1 MTPIKIQMMKY
12 SRLTQFA
19 ACLVIVTAL
28 SACSLPKRPALETSS
43 WMVAPERT
51 GTPYKPRT
59 DLWLKMGSVSTA
71 PPFDGKSLVYRLGDQ
86 RYEKDFY
93 NIYSALPNDMVSNAT
108 RQWLNNAQ
116 IFSMTV
122 GQGNSFFP
130 YYNLQVSVEEF
141 YGDYRV
147 RPEAVVTVEFFL
159 TATDP
164 QKRNPV
170 IGKNRYTKRVALK
183 DNTPQALTLGQQDA
197 LAQILKEYEVVLYGY
212 AGNLPRPLGQ

>member
-1 MTPIKIQMMKY
+1 MTSMKIQTMKN
-12 SRLTQFA
+12 SRLIKFA
-19 ACLVIVTAL
+19 AFAFIVAAL
-28 SACSLPKRPALETSS
+28 SACSLPKRPALETAS

-51 GTPYKPRT
+51 GVPYKPRS
-59 DLWLKMGSVSTA
+59 DLWLKMGSVSTT

-93 NIYSALPNDMVSNAT
+93 NIYSTLPNEMVGNAT

-170 IGKNRYTKRVALK
+170 IGKNRYTKRIALK
-183 DNTPQALTLGQQDA
+183 DNTPQALVLGQQEA
-197 LAQILKEYEVVLYGY
+197 LAQILKEYEAVLYKY
-212 AGNLPRPLGQ
+212 AGNLPPPLGQ

>member
-28 SACSLPKRPALETSS
+28 SACSLPKRPALETGS

-93 NIYSALPNDMVSNAT
+93 NIYSALPNEMVSNAT

>member
-1 MTPIKIQMMKY
+1 MRMQMTNNFRFIQ
-12 SRLTQFA
+12 FVA
-19 ACLVIVTAL
+19 LVFIVTVL
-28 SACSLPKRPALETSS
+28 SACSLPKRPALEAGT

-51 GTPYKPRT
+51 GTPYKPRS
-59 DLWLKMGSVSTA
+59 DLWLKMGSASTT

-93 NIYSALPNDMVSNAT
+93 NTYSALPNEMIGNAT

-130 YYNLQVSVEEF
+130 YYILQTSIEEF

-147 RPEAVVTVEFFL
+147 RPEAVITIEFFL

-183 DNTPQALTLGQQDA
+183 DNTPQALVQGQQEA
-197 LAQILKEYEVVLYGY
+197 LAQILKEYEVVLYKY
-212 AGNLPRPLGQ
+212 AGNLPPPLGQ

>member
-1 MTPIKIQMMKY
+1 MSKHRMKN
-12 SRLTQFA
+12 RGFA
-19 ACLVIVTAL
+19 GFTGVVLIVAVL
-28 SACSLPKRPALETSS
+28 SACSLPQRPALETAS

-93 NIYSALPNDMVSNAT
+93 NIYSALPNEMVGNAT

-130 YYNLQVSVEEF
+130 YYVLQVSVEEF

-147 RPEAVVTVEFFL
+147 RPEALVTVEFFL

-164 QKRNPV
+164 KKRDPV
-170 IGKNRYTKRVALK
+170 IGKNRFTKRIAIK
-183 DNTPQALTLGQQDA
+183 DNTPQALVLGQQEA
-197 LAQILKEYEVVLYGY
+197 LAQILKEYEAVLYQY
-212 AGNLPRPLGQ
+212 AGKLPPPLGQ

>member
-93 NIYSALPNDMVSNAT
+93 NIYSALPNEMVSNAT

-116 IFSMTV
+116 IFSITV

-197 LAQILKEYEVVLYGY
+197 LAQILKEYEVLLYGY

>member
-1 MTPIKIQMMKY
+1 MTSMKIQMMKN
-12 SRLTQFA
+12 SRLFKFA
-19 ACLVIVTAL
+19 ALVFIVAAL
-28 SACSLPKRPALETSS
+28 SACSLPKRPALETAS

-51 GTPYKPRT
+51 GAPYKPRT
-59 DLWLKMGSVSTA
+59 DIWLKMGSVSTA

-93 NIYSALPNDMVSNAT
+93 NIYTALPNEMVSNAT

-130 YYNLQVSVEEF
+130 FYNLQISVEEF

-183 DNTPQALTLGQQDA
+183 DNTPQSLALGQQEA
-197 LAQILKEYEVVLYGY
+197 LAQILKEYEVTLYKY
-212 AGNLPRPLGQ
+212 AGNLPPPLGQ

>member
-1 MTPIKIQMMKY
+1 MRLQMMNN
-12 SRLTQFA
+12 SHLTKLA
-19 ACLVIVTAL
+19 ALLLIIAAL
-28 SACSLPKRPALETSS
+28 SACSLPKRPALEISN

-51 GTPYKPRT
+51 GAPYKSRT
-59 DLWLKMGSVSTA
+59 NLWLKMGSASTA

-93 NIYSALPNDMVSNAT
+93 NTYSALPNEMVGNAT

-130 YYNLQVSVEEF
+130 YYILQISIEEF

-147 RPEAVVTVEFFL
+147 RPEAIVTIEFFL

-170 IGKNRYTKRVALK
+170 IGKNRYSKRVALK
-183 DNTPQALTLGQQDA
+183 DSSPQALVQGQQEA
-197 LAQILKEYEVVLYGY
+197 LAQILKEYEVVLYKY
-212 AGNLPRPLGQ
+212 AGNLPPPLGQ

>member
-1 MTPIKIQMMKY
+1 MKMQRMKK
-12 SRLTQFA
+12 SRFVKLA
-19 ACLVIVTAL
+19 AVSFIVITL
-28 SACSLPKRPALETSS
+28 GACSLPQRPALETAS
-43 WMVAPERT
+43 WMVAPERG

-59 DLWLKMGSVSTA
+59 DLWLKMGSVSTS

-93 NIYSALPNDMVSNAT
+93 NIYSALPNEMVGNAT
-108 RQWLNNAQ
+108 RQWLNQAQ

-130 YYNLQVSVEEF
+130 YYVLQTSVEEF

-164 QKRNPV
+164 KKRDPV
-170 IGKNRYTKRVALK
+170 IGKNRFTKRITLK
-183 DNTPQALTLGQQDA
+183 DNTPQALVIGQQEA
-197 LAQILKEYEVVLYGY
+197 LAQILKEYEVILYQY
-212 AGNLPRPLGQ
+212 AGKLPPPLGQ

>member
-1 MTPIKIQMMKY
+1 MMSMKTQVMKN
-12 SRLTQFA
+12 SRLSKFTAVAF
-19 ACLVIVTAL
+19 IVLAL
-28 SACSLPKRPALETSS
+28 SACSLPKRPALETTS

-51 GTPYKPRT
+51 GAPYKPRT
-59 DLWLKMGSVSTA
+59 DVWLKMGSVSTA

-93 NIYSALPNDMVSNAT
+93 NIYSALPNEMVSNAT

-130 YYNLQVSVEEF
+130 YYILQTSVEEF

-170 IGKNRYTKRVALK
+170 IGKNRYSKRVALK
-183 DNTPQALTLGQQDA
+183 DNTPQALALGQQEA
-197 LAQILKEYEVVLYGY
+197 LAQILKEYEVVLYKY
-212 AGNLPRPLGQ
+212 AGNLPPPLGQ

>member
-1 MTPIKIQMMKY
+1 MRMQMIKNLQ
-12 SRLTQFA
+12 LTKFA
-19 ACLVIVTAL
+19 ALLLIISVL
-28 SACSLPKRPALETSS
+28 SACSLPKRPALEISS

-59 DLWLKMGSVSTA
+59 DLWLKMGSASTA
-71 PPFDGKSLVYRLGDQ
+71 PPFDGKSLVYRMGDQ

-93 NIYSALPNDMVSNAT
+93 NTYSALPNEMVSNAT

-130 YYNLQVSVEEF
+130 YYILQTSIEEF

-147 RPEAVVTVEFFL
+147 RPEAVVTIEFFL

-170 IGKNRYTKRVALK
+170 IGKNRYTKRVTLK
-183 DNTPQALTLGQQDA
+183 DNTPRALVLGQQEA
-197 LAQILKEYEVVLYGY
+197 LAQILKEYEVVLYKY
-212 AGNLPRPLGQ
+212 AGNLPPPLGQ

>member
-1 MTPIKIQMMKY
+1 MKIQMTNNL
-12 SRLTQFA
+12 RFIQFA
-19 ACLVIVTAL
+19 ALVFTAAAL
-28 SACSLPKRPALETSS
+28 SACSLPKRPALETST

-51 GTPYKPRT
+51 GTPYKPRS
-59 DLWLKMGSVSTA
+59 DLWLKMGSASTT

-93 NIYSALPNDMVSNAT
+93 NTYSALPNEMVGNAT

-130 YYNLQVSVEEF
+130 YYSLQTSIEEF

-170 IGKNRYTKRVALK
+170 IGKNRYTKRVVLK
-183 DNTPQALTLGQQDA
+183 DNTPQALVQGQQEA
-197 LAQILKEYEVVLYGY
+197 LAQILKEYEVALYKY
-212 AGNLPRPLGQ
+212 AGNLPPPLGQ

>member
-1 MTPIKIQMMKY
+1 MQMMKNLH
-12 SRLTQFA
+12 LTKLA
-19 ACLVIVTAL
+19 ALLLIMTAL

-43 WMVAPERT
+43 WMVAPERA
-51 GTPYKPRT
+51 GTPYKPRSN
-59 DLWLKMGSVSTA
+59 LWLKMGASSAT

-93 NIYSALPNDMVSNAT
+93 NTYSVLPNEMIGNAT

-122 GQGNSFFP
+122 GQGNGFFP
-130 YYNLQVSVEEF
+130 YYILQTSIEEF
-141 YGDYRV
+141 YGDYRI
-147 RPEAVVTVEFFL
+147 RPEAVVTIEFFL

-183 DNTPQALTLGQQDA
+183 DNTPQALVQGQQEA
-197 LAQILKEYEVVLYGY
+197 LAQILKEYEVALYQY
-212 AGNLPRPLGQ
+212 AGNLPAPLGQ

>member
-1 MTPIKIQMMKY
+1 MITMTIQAVK
-12 SRLTQFA
+12 TFA
-19 ACLVIVTAL
+19 KHAVLGFIMITL
-28 SACSLPKRPALETSS
+28 SACSLPKRPALETAS

-51 GTPYKPRT
+51 GAFYKPRT
-59 DLWLKMGSVSTA
+59 NLWLKMGSVSIS
-71 PPFDGKSLVYRLGDQ
+71 PPFDGRSLVYRLGDQ

-93 NIYSALPNDMVSNAT
+93 NIYSALPNEMIGNAT
-108 RQWLNNAQ
+108 RQWLNSAQ

-130 YYNLQVSVEEF
+130 YYILQTSVEEF

-164 QKRNPV
+164 QKHNPV
-170 IGKNRYTKRVALK
+170 IGKNRYTKRITLR
-183 DNTPQALTLGQQDA
+183 DNTPQALILGQQEA
-197 LAQILKEYEVVLYGY
+197 LAQILKEYEVVLYKY
-212 AGNLPRPLGQ
+212 AGNLPPPLGQ

>member
-1 MTPIKIQMMKY
+1 MKN
-12 SRLTQFA
+12 RGFA
-19 ACLVIVTAL
+19 GFTGVVLIVAVL
-28 SACSLPKRPALETSS
+28 SACSLPQRPALETAS

-93 NIYSALPNDMVSNAT
+93 NIYSALPNEMVGNAT

-130 YYNLQVSVEEF
+130 YYVLQTSVEEF

-164 QKRNPV
+164 KKRDPV
-170 IGKNRYTKRVALK
+170 IGKNRITKRITLK
-183 DNTPQALTLGQQDA
+183 DNTPQALVLGQQAA
-197 LAQILKEYEVVLYGY
+197 LAQILKEYEVVLYQY
-212 AGNLPRPLGQ
+212 AGKLPPPLGQ

>member
-1 MTPIKIQMMKY
+1 MQMMKNLH
-12 SRLTQFA
+12 LTKLA
-19 ACLVIVTAL
+19 VLLLIITAL

-43 WMVAPERT
+43 WMLAPERT
-51 GTPYKPRT
+51 GAPYKPRS
-59 DLWLKMGSVSTA
+59 DLWLKMGSSSAT

-93 NIYSALPNDMVSNAT
+93 NTYSALPNEMVGNAT
-108 RQWLNNAQ
+108 RQWMNNAQ

-130 YYNLQVSVEEF
+130 YYILQTSIEEF

-170 IGKNRYTKRVALK
+170 IGKNRYTKRVVLK
-183 DNTPQALTLGQQDA
+183 DNTPQALVQGQQEA
-197 LAQILKEYEVVLYGY
+197 LTHILKEFEVVIYKY
-212 AGNLPRPLGQ
+212 AGNLPPPLGQ

>member
-1 MTPIKIQMMKY
+1 MKIQMTNY
-12 SRLTQFA
+12 PRLIRFA
-19 ACLVIVTAL
+19 TFVFIAAAL

-51 GTPYKPRT
+51 GAPYKPRS
-59 DLWLKMGSVSTA
+59 DLWLKMGSSSTA
-71 PPFDGKSLVYRLGDQ
+71 PPFDGKSLVYRLGDL

-93 NIYSALPNDMVSNAT
+93 NTYSALPNEMVGNAT

-130 YYNLQVSVEEF
+130 YYILQTSIEEF

-147 RPEAVVTVEFFL
+147 RPEAVVTIEFFL

-170 IGKNRYTKRVALK
+170 IGKNRYSKRVALK
-183 DNTPQALTLGQQDA
+183 DSSPQALVQGQQEA
-197 LAQILKEYEVVLYGY
+197 LAQILKEYEVVLYKY
-212 AGNLPRPLGQ
+212 AGNLPPPLGQ

>member
-1 MTPIKIQMMKY
+1 MTPIKIQMMKN

-19 ACLVIVTAL
+19 ACLFFIAAL

-51 GTPYKPRT
+51 GNPYKPRS
-59 DLWLKMGSVSTA
+59 DLWLKMGSVSTT

-93 NIYSALPNDMVSNAT
+93 NIYSALPNEMVSNAT
-108 RQWLNNAQ
+108 RQWMNNAQ

-130 YYNLQVSVEEF
+130 YYNLQASVEEL

-147 RPEAVVTVEFFL
+147 RPEAVVTIEFFL

-164 QKRNPV
+164 KKRNPV

-183 DNTPQALTLGQQDA
+183 DNTPQALVLGQQEA
-197 LAQILKEYEVVLYGY
+197 LAQILKEYEVALDKY
-212 AGNLPRPLGQ
+212 AANLPLPLGQ

>member
-1 MTPIKIQMMKY
+1 MTPIKTQMMKY

-93 NIYSALPNDMVSNAT
+93 NIYSALPNEMVSNAT

>member
-1 MTPIKIQMMKY
+1 MTSMKIQTMKN
-12 SRLTQFA
+12 SRLIKFA
-19 ACLVIVTAL
+19 AFAFIVTAL
-28 SACSLPKRPALETSS
+28 SACSLPKRPALETAS

-51 GTPYKPRT
+51 GAPYKPRS
-59 DLWLKMGSVSTA
+59 DLWLKMGSVSTT

-93 NIYSALPNDMVSNAT
+93 NIYSTLPNEMVGNAT

-170 IGKNRYTKRVALK
+170 IGKNRYTKRIALK
-183 DNTPQALTLGQQDA
+183 DNTPQALVLGQQEA
-197 LAQILKEYEVVLYGY
+197 LAQILKEYEAVLYKY
-212 AGNLPRPLGQ
+212 AGNLPPPLGQ

>member
-1 MTPIKIQMMKY
+1 MRMQMMKNLH
-12 SRLTQFA
+12 LTKLA
-19 ACLVIVTAL
+19 VLLLIITAL

-43 WMVAPERT
+43 WMLAPERT
-51 GTPYKPRT
+51 GAPYKPRS
-59 DLWLKMGSVSTA
+59 DLWLKMGSSSAT

-93 NIYSALPNDMVSNAT
+93 NTYSALPNEMVGNAT
-108 RQWLNNAQ
+108 RQWMNNAQ

-130 YYNLQVSVEEF
+130 YYILQTSIEEF

-170 IGKNRYTKRVALK
+170 IGKNRYTKRVVLK
-183 DNTPQALTLGQQDA
+183 DNTPQALVQGQQEA
-197 LAQILKEYEVVLYGY
+197 LTHILKEFEVVIYKY
-212 AGNLPRPLGQ
+212 AGNLPPPLGQ

>member
-1 MTPIKIQMMKY
+1 MKIQVTNN
-12 SRLTQFA
+12 SRFIQVA
-19 ACLVIVTAL
+19 AFMLIAAAL

-51 GTPYKPRT
+51 GTPYKPRS
-59 DLWLKMGSVSTA
+59 DLWLKMGSASTA

-93 NIYSALPNDMVSNAT
+93 NTYSALPNEMVSNAT

-122 GQGNSFFP
+122 GQGNNFFP
-130 YYNLQVSVEEF
+130 YYILQTSIEEF

-170 IGKNRYTKRVALK
+170 IGKNRYTKRVTLK
-183 DNTPQALTLGQQDA
+183 DNTPQALVLGQQEA
-197 LAQILKEYEVVLYGY
+197 LAQILKEYEVVLYKY
-212 AGNLPRPLGQ
+212 AGNLPLPLGQ

>member
-1 MTPIKIQMMKY
+1 MKIQMTNN
-12 SRLTQFA
+12 SRFIQVA
-19 ACLVIVTAL
+19 AFMFIAAAL

-51 GTPYKPRT
+51 GTPYKPRS
-59 DLWLKMGSVSTA
+59 DLWLKMGSASTT

-93 NIYSALPNDMVSNAT
+93 NTYSALPNEMVSNAT

-122 GQGNSFFP
+122 GQGNNFFP
-130 YYNLQVSVEEF
+130 YYILQTSIEEF

-170 IGKNRYTKRVALK
+170 IGKNRYTKRVTLK
-183 DNTPQALTLGQQDA
+183 DNTPQALVLGQQEA
-197 LAQILKEYEVVLYGY
+197 LAQILKEYEAALYKY
-212 AGNLPRPLGQ
+212 AGNLPLPLGQ

>member
-1 MTPIKIQMMKY
+1 MMRNSRFIK
-12 SRLTQFA
+12 LTLVALIFA
-19 ACLVIVTAL
+19 VFT
-28 SACSLPKRPALETSS
+28 ACSLPQRPALETAS

-51 GTPYKPRT
+51 GTAYKPRT
-59 DLWLKMGSVSTA
+59 DLWLKMGSVSTS

-93 NIYSALPNDMVSNAT
+93 NIYSALPNEMVGNAT
-108 RQWLNNAQ
+108 RQWMNNAQ

-130 YYNLQVSVEEF
+130 YYVLQTSIEEF
-141 YGDYRV
+141 YGDYRI

-164 QKRNPV
+164 KKRDPV
-170 IGKNRYTKRVALK
+170 IGKNRYTKRIPLK
-183 DNTPQALTLGQQDA
+183 DNTPQALVLGQQEA
-197 LAQILKEYEVVLYGY
+197 LAKILREYEVVLYQY
-212 AGNLPRPLGQ
+212 AGKLPSPLGQ

>member
-1 MTPIKIQMMKY
+1 MRVQNIKY
-12 SRLTQFA
+12 FSRFA
-19 ACLVIVTAL
+19 AIIFVMIAVG
-28 SACSLPKRPALETSS
+28 ACSLPKQSALETTS
-43 WMVAPERT
+43 WMIAPERT

-59 DLWLKMGSVSTA
+59 DLWLKMGPASTT

-93 NIYSALPNDMVSNAT
+93 NIYSVLPNEMVSNAT
-108 RQWLNNAQ
+108 RQWLNSAQ

-130 YYNLQVSVEEF
+130 YYVLQTAIEEF

-147 RPEAVVTVEFFL
+147 RPEAVVTIEFFL

-183 DNTPQALTLGQQDA
+183 DNTPQALVLGQQEA
-197 LAQILKEYEVVLYGY
+197 LAQILQEYEVVLYQY
-212 AGNLPRPLGQ
+212 AGNLPKPLGQ

>member
-1 MTPIKIQMMKY
+1 MKIQMTNY
-12 SRLTQFA
+12 PRLIRFA
-19 ACLVIVTAL
+19 TFVFIAAAL

-51 GTPYKPRT
+51 GAAYKPRS
-59 DLWLKMGSVSTA
+59 DLWLKMGSSSTA
-71 PPFDGKSLVYRLGDQ
+71 PPFDGKSLVYRLGDL

-93 NIYSALPNDMVSNAT
+93 NTYSALPNEMVGNAT

-130 YYNLQVSVEEF
+130 YYILQISIEEF

-147 RPEAVVTVEFFL
+147 RPEAIVTIEFFL

-170 IGKNRYTKRVALK
+170 IGKNRYSKRVALK
-183 DNTPQALTLGQQDA
+183 DNTPQALVQGQQEA
-197 LAQILKEYEVVLYGY
+197 LAQILKEYEVVLYKY
-212 AGNLPRPLGQ
+212 AGNLPPPLGQ

>member
-93 NIYSALPNDMVSNAT
+93 NIYSALPNEMVSNAT

-183 DNTPQALTLGQQDA
+183 DNTSQALTLGQQDA
-197 LAQILKEYEVVLYGY
+197 LAQILKEYEVVLYSY

>member
-1 MTPIKIQMMKY
+1 MRIQMMKN
-12 SRLTQFA
+12 SRTIKFA
-19 ACLVIVTAL
+19 ALVLILSAL
-28 SACSLPKRPALETSS
+28 SACSLPKRPALETAS

-51 GTPYKPRT
+51 GAPFKPQT
-59 DLWLKMGSVSTA
+59 QLWLKMGSATTA

-93 NIYSALPNDMVSNAT
+93 NIYTVLPNDMVANAT

-130 YYNLQVSVEEF
+130 YYYLQTSVEEF

-164 QKRNPV
+164 RTHNPV
-170 IGKNRYTKRVALK
+170 IAKNRYTKRIDLK
-183 DNTPQALTLGQQDA
+183 DNTPEALVLGQQEA
-197 LAQILKEYEVVLYGY
+197 LAQILKEYEVALYKY
-212 AGNLPRPLGQ
+212 AGNLPTPLGQ